1 MMKAFFARITAFFLA
16 ILAFFGISPKTPEP
30 DVTVGNDGY
39 AIIEHGVQFSFD
51 ANASTGYSWAQQT
64 DGDSVVLEK
73 EFYTSPKP
81 EANGVALA
89 GQGGT
94 QYYNYRAVKPGTT
107 TITFTYQRPWENEP
121 PIKTYVAIVV
131 VANDLS
137 AEVTRFEAK

>member
-1 MMKAFFARITAFFLA
+1 MMKAFFSRITAFFLA

-121 PIKTYVAIVV
+121 PIKTYVAIVI

-137 AEVTRFEAK
+137 VTVERFEAK